1 MQPQPF
7 LESIPYRITGI
18 VIMLV
23 LGLVHALLLVLY
35 GHIGW
40 LVALLDGLVFISLFA
55 TSGFLLWYVTGILRA
70 IQAQVALALLVQA
83 VCITGCFAF
92 ESLFMEDTPFW
103 FVGTLPI
110 RFVYGLLCWTILT
123 QWYRIN
129 QLNERQVDEA
139 SEPEEDNS
147 ISTDA
152 TATIFASE
160 TDNNLLDRITVK
172 DGSRIHIIQLDEL
185 LYIQACGDYVTFF
198 TTTGQFIKEQTM
210 KFFELHLPAT
220 RFVRI
225 HRSCIINAEQIMRI
239 ELFGKE
245 SYQVRLKNGVSLR
258 ASNAGY
264 KLLKERLSL

>member
-7 LESIPYRITGI
+7 IESIPYRIAGI
-18 VIMLV
+18 VIMLIV
-23 LGLVHALLLVLY
+23 LLVHASLLVFY
-35 GHIGW
+35 GHIDW
-40 LVALLDGLVFISLFA
+40 EVALLDGLIFISLFA
-55 TSGFLLWYVTGILRA
+55 TSGFLLWFVTGVLRA
-70 IQAQVALALLVQA
+70 IQAQLALAILVQA
-83 VCITGCFAF
+83 ICIAGCFAF
-92 ESLFMEDTPFW
+92 ESLFMKEPPLW
-103 FVGTLPI
+103 FADTLPL
-110 RFVYGLLCWTILT
+110 RFVYGSLCWIILT

-129 QLNERQVDEA
+129 QLKERQEDEPGQ
-139 SEPEEDNS
+139 SEEDCIQTDRTVI
-147 ISTDA
+147 IS
-152 TATIFASE
+152 ASE
-160 TDNNLLDRITVK
+160 TETSLLDRITVK

-225 HRSCIINAEQIMRI
+225 HRSCIINVEQIMRI

-245 SYQVRLKNGVSLR
+245 SYQVRLKSGVSLR
-258 ASNAGY
+258 ASNGGY